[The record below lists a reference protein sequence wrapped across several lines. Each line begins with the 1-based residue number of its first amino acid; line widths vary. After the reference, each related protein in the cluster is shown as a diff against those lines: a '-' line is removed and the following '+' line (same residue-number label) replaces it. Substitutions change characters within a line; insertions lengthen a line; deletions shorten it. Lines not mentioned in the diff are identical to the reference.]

1 MESAWAVAGTM
12 SAFLLVINAESAAEL
27 LEVQNPKCTFLHEN
41 DPVKLPPSTHRFL
54 PHAAVLPDKGGGY
67 MGSKAGIS
75 CSSMGK

>member
-27 LEVQNPKCTFLHEN
+27 LEVQKKSAHFLHEN
-41 DPVKLPPSTHRFL
+41 DPVNLPPSTHECF
-54 PHAAVLPDKGGGY
+54 PPAAVLSDKGRGC

-75 CSSMGK
+75 CSLMGK